1 MKISF
6 LAVTIFLSFAVQAQ
20 YYYKDIVG
28 TKESADLIKT
38 YMANKVSRVL
48 LTSFDETNTKTE
60 EFYVEQQ
67 FSVKDRSLRT
77 ITRSGVTN
85 ESVLITYFDANGNVI
100 KTVDST
106 DLMKS
111 VSVYAYNSSGQLT
124 SVVSTSS
131 DSSFRTIQVEEHLWQ
146 YNNGKVSGML
156 RIKNKVDTT
165 YVTFVLDDRG
175 NVIEEQ
181 ATRKG
186 VKTEPVHY
194 YYDDSNRLTDV
205 VRFNNKARR
214 LLPEYMFEYSASNQ
228 VIQKITVPTNNSK
241 YMIWRY
247 QYNNQG
253 LKVREA
259 VYSKD
264 DKRKPLGKVEYQYT
278 FGS

>member
-1 MKISF
+1 MKFSF
-6 LAVTIFLSFAVQAQ
+6 LAAAIFFSLALQAQ

-28 TKESADLIKT
+28 TKESSELIKT
-38 YMANKVSRVL
+38 YISNKVSRVL

-60 EFYVEQQ
+60 DFYVEQQ
-67 FSVKDRSLRT
+67 FSLKDRSLKT

-85 ESVLITYFDANGNVI
+85 ESILTTYFDQTGNVI

-106 DLMKS
+106 ELMKS
-111 VSVYAYNSSGQLT
+111 VSIYTYDPAGQLA
-124 SVVSTSS
+124 SVFSTSS
-131 DSSFRTIQVEEHLWQ
+131 DSSMRTTQTEEHIWR
-146 YNNGKVSGML
+146 YSNGKVLSML

-165 YVTFVLDDRG
+165 YVSFVLDEKG
-175 NVIEEQ
+175 NVIEEL

-186 VKTEPVHY
+186 VKSEPVHY
-194 YYDDSNRLTDV
+194 YYDDANRLTDV

-264 DKRKPLGKVEYQYT
+264 DKRKPLGKIEYQYT
-278 FGS
+278 FAS

>member
-146 YNNGKVSGML
+146 YNDGKVSSML